1 MRVNERPEPGA
12 GAAARQRLHVRVG
25 LAFVRTLRPAL
36 YALLVLSAVLAFW
49 AGGELFGR
57 SPPHW
62 APSIAPSIFGVFLVV
77 FSIYRIALV
86 RARRY
91 PVAPGLFQIGL
102 GALLWVLLLPGVR
115 ETLSRPQEMQGDTV
129 PALLASGDPRV
140 RAAAAEL
147 AGLREG
153 GQRYAQVLLDRL
165 DDRDA
170 AVRAAARKSLA
181 RIAGADVAEGL
192 SDQEAAQRWRAEAE
206 ARGWTSADAPGR

>member
-1 MRVNERPEPGA
+1 M
-12 GAAARQRLHVRVG
+12 ARQRVGVRVG

-36 YALLVLSAVLAFW
+36 YVLLVLSAVLAFW

-57 SPPHW
+57 SPPRW
-62 APSIAPSIFGVFLVV
+62 APSLAPTIFGVFLVV
-77 FSIYRIALV
+77 FSIYRLALV

-115 ETLSRPQEMQGDTV
+115 ETLSRPQAMQGDTL
-129 PALLASGDPRV
+129 PALLSSSDPRV
-140 RAAAAEL
+140 RAAATEL

-153 GQRYAQVLLDRL
+153 GQRYAQDLLDRL

-181 RIAGADVAEGL
+181 RIAGTDVAEGL
-192 SDQEAAQRWRAEAE
+192 SDEAAARRWRNEAR
-206 ARGWTSADAPGR
+206 ARGWNSSP